1 MNRDWEQRLVNVRFA
16 PQKRTFVSAL
26 SMSALCQKQT
36 CGTCIGC
43 NLGALNPQQSTG
55 SKKRPLQENQRD
67 AEIDH

>member
-36 CGTCIGC
+36 PISVRFDPF
-43 NLGALNPQQSTG
+43 GALCRG
-55 SKKRPLQENQRD
+55 GY
-67 AEIDH
+67 A